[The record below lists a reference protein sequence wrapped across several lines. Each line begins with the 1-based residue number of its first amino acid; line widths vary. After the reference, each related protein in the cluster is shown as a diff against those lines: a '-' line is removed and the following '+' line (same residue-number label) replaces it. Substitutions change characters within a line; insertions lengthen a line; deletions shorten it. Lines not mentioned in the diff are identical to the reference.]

1 MLRTVRIATLSAWM
15 AVAACKTT
23 DKPAA
28 PPPAPSGSAAVSAPA
43 ARPAAPSIP
52 AARPV
57 DPAPPAAAAPSAAA
71 VAELQTRSV
80 AMLQRMADM
89 FAADGKDCDRLATDL
104 RAFITDNKDLLSRLD
119 AIDAQATPEQREAF
133 MTRIATVQADI
144 AVKMQGAMAACATNP
159 AVTAAMK
166 QFPAARD

>member
-15 AVAACKTT
+15 AAAACKTT

-28 PPPAPSGSAAVSAPA
+28 PPPTPPGSAAATAPA
-43 ARPAAPSIP
+43 ARRVDPSPAAPL
-52 AARPV
+52 A
-57 DPAPPAAAAPSAAA
+57 APPAAALAAPPAAA
-71 VAELQTRSV
+71 VAELQARSV

-104 RAFITDNKDLLSRLD
+104 GAFITDNKDLLSRLD
-119 AIDAQATPEQREAF
+119 AIDAQVTTEQREAF

-144 AVKMQGAMAACATNP
+144 AVKMQGALAACATNP

-166 QFPAARD
+166 QFPAGRD